1 MRVYRKRPSGLAP
14 ADLRRAARVSPQR
27 AAAAV
32 GAVGAGIVCFAL
44 IGSDFGG
51 MWALLGLAFMAST
64 LFFAMYSGS
73 LAIERPSI
81 VLSSRPKWDGQV
93 RTAWLVKSDDP
104 VASATSIALAL
115 DEELG
120 RSLVAV
126 IADDGR
132 PTGTP
137 LRTALRQSEQPVL
150 VGWSTV
156 EDRPPSLDVGRDMEG
171 IWLRVDVNDSGG
183 TASLLASDGNATELL
198 CRVAARA

>member
-14 ADLRRAARVSPQR
+14 SDLRRAARVSPAR

-32 GAVGAGIVCFAL
+32 GAVGAAIFCFAL
-44 IGSDFGG
+44 IGTDFGG
-51 MWALLGLAFMAST
+51 MWVLLGLAFLAST
-64 LFFAMYSGS
+64 LFFALYSGT

-104 VASATSIALAL
+104 VASATSLALAL

-137 LRTALRQSEQPVL
+137 LRTALRQTEQPVL
-150 VGWSTV
+150 VGWSTAD
-156 EDRPPSLDVGRDMEG
+156 DRPPSLDVGKNMEG
-171 IWLRVDVNDSGG
+171 IWLRVDITGTGG
-183 TASLLASDGNATELL
+183 TASLLASEGEATDLL